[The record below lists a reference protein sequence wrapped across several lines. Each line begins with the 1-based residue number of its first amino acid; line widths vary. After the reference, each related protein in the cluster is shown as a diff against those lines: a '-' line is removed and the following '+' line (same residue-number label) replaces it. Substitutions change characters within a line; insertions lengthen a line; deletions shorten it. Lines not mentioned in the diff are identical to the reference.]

1 MATKTLT
8 MDLPAR
14 EAVQYEAA
22 VADCIGK
29 IDQSLVRI
37 RRERARSQKIKAETQ
52 TIKKRFYARTGW

>member
-1 MATKTLT
+1 

-52 TIKKRFYARTGW
+52 TIKKRFYARMGW